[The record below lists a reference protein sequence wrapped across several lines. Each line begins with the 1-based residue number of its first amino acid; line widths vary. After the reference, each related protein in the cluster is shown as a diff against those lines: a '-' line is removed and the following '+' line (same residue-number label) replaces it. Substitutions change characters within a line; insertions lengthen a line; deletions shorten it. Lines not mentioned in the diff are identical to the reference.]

1 MDALTVLTGV
11 VEKDVNEHEL
21 IEVAFSL
28 SSKVLD

>member
-11 VEKDVNEHEL
+11 VEKDVNEHGL
-21 IEVAFSL
+21 FEVAFSL